1 MDSNGSNIIEN
12 NDNNDMTIRKQQPA
26 PLPTSTSYEEQ
37 VTTTVAGRPLN
48 RPSSFSSLFP
58 TTLGKRYPKR
68 GEPVKEEEQVRCS
81 SIRKESL
88 GETTRR
94 LLQSSKAVASA
105 GDGVSAPSPSSPS
118 LPLSCSTHSRPP
130 KVPTMIRR
138 HFFFQEACF
147 HGSNDNDNIDNIDN
161 SNDHNWEGGGV
172 ETIDNTN
179 IKGGHVTSGTP
190 SLSASPLPVCSS
202 SSSGPALKG
211 PLSEK
216 KRKNH
221 TTGSF
226 VKPYDNINNNN
237 NINNK
242 QKKTRPRRHPFFEEA
257 CFHDPNHN
265 NNSTLNVVRVVVSN
279 SIYAG
284 GSTTTPFPSVS
295 QQQRQQQ
302 QQEEED
308 QSHQSSSPASR
319 SPTGLEILVN
329 TAMAMVEQP
338 PAPAPPAQQQHTT
351 LHHEKRAVD
360 NFESLSSSSAV
371 VSSSPDS
378 SSSSSDDED
387 EEETTIREP
396 QQQVHHSKRTTND
409 CSIAISTV
417 PAAVVDVVANNEATT
432 TSSASIFIAPSPMP
446 PSLGL
451 ALPAPPRVPQRLL
464 PGQILL

>member
-1 MDSNGSNIIEN
+1 MDSNGSNIINN
-12 NDNNDMTIRKQQPA
+12 NDNNDITIRKQQPA
-26 PLPTSTSYEEQ
+26 PLPTTSTSYEEQ

-68 GEPVKEEEQVRCS
+68 GEPVKEEEQVQCS
-81 SIRKESL
+81 SIMKESL

-94 LLQSSKAVASA
+94 LQSSKAAPPPAAV
-105 GDGVSAPSPSSPS
+105 GDGVSSPSSPS
-118 LPLSCSTHSRPP
+118 LPLSCSSTHSRPP
-130 KVPTMIRR
+130 KVPTMICR

-147 HGSNDNDNIDNIDN
+147 HGSNDNDNDNIDN
-161 SNDHNWEGGGV
+161 SNDHKWEGGGE
-172 ETIDNTN
+172 ETIDTTN

-190 SLSASPLPVCSS
+190 SPSASALPVCSS

-216 KRKNH
+216 KRKNP

-226 VKPYDNINNNN
+226 DKPYDNINNT
-237 NINNK
+237 

-265 NNSTLNVVRVVVSN
+265 NGTWNVVRVVVSN
-279 SIYAG
+279 SRYAG

-295 QQQRQQQ
+295 QQQQQQ
-302 QQEEED
+302 QQQQQD
-308 QSHQSSSPASR
+308 QSRQSSSPASR

-329 TAMAMVEQP
+329 AAMAMVEQP
-338 PAPAPPAQQQHTT
+338 SAPAPPAQQQHTT
-351 LHHEKRAVD
+351 LPHEKRAVD
-360 NFESLSSSSAV
+360 TIESLSSSSAV
-371 VSSSPDS
+371 LTTSPDS
-378 SSSSSDDED
+378 SSSSEED
-387 EEETTIREP
+387 EEETTTREP
-396 QQQVHHSKRTTND
+396 QQQVHHHPKRTTND

-417 PAAVVDVVANNEATT
+417 PAAAVVDVVANNEATT
-432 TSSASIFIAPSPMP
+432 TPSTAIFIAPSPMP

-464 PGQILL
+464 PGQIIL